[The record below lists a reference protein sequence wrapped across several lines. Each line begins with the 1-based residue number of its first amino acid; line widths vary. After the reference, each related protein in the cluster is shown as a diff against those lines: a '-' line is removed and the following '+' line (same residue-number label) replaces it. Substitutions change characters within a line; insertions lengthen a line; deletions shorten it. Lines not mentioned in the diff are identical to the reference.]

1 VRLLIADDNAAVRK
15 IIRELCQ
22 SLAEDVEECDNGQR
36 ALEAFSRLRA
46 DIVLMDMRMP
56 QMDGLEATRAI
67 LKLDANAKVLIVTE
81 YDDDL
86 LRAEAFRAG
95 AIGYETK
102 ENLLLLP
109 EAVRALALKPNIGT

>member
-1 VRLLIADDNAAVRK
+1 VDDNAAVRK

-22 SLAEDVEECDNGQR
+22 PLTEDVEECANGQR

-46 DIVLMDMRMP
+46 DIVLMDLRMP
-56 QMDGLEATRAI
+56 QMDGLEATRAL
-67 LKLDANAKVLIVTE
+67 LKQDSSAKVLIITE
-81 YDDDL
+81 YDDDM

-102 ENLLLLP
+102 ENLLRLP
-109 EAVRALALKPNIGT
+109 EVVRALFLKPSY